1 MYTTE
6 DLTKQAHEMANKLLY
21 RSHNQIPVDDAVQI
35 ANLLLNLAERFEPD
49 PEAMEGVT
57 VGDRVSILPKKKLTN
72 L

>member
-35 ANLLLNLAERFEPD
+35 ANLLLNLAERFEPE
-49 PEAMEGVT
+49 PEAIPEAVYSPYG
-57 VGDRVSILPKKKLTN
+57 ILPRK
-72 L
+72 

>member
-35 ANLLLNLAERFEPD
+35 ANLLLNLAERFEPE
-49 PEAMEGVT
+49 PEPIPET
-57 VGDRVSILPKKKLTN
+57 VYSSYGILPRV
-72 L
+72 